1 MKLTSRHGSS
11 RACAPGALA
20 TITMTRC
27 AAESAC
33 LSLPRRLYRRQ
44 GVNNMVSKN
53 VYHMLAVIL
62 GIVGSILAV
71 LAVLVFENWLT
82 PALVDNFSATELGAF
97 SALAIT
103 GAIASSAAEKYE

>member
-1 MKLTSRHGSS
+1 
-11 RACAPGALA
+11 
-20 TITMTRC
+20 
-27 AAESAC
+27 
-33 LSLPRRLYRRQ
+33 
-44 GVNNMVSKN
+44 MVSKN